1 MWLLALVD
9 DEIRIANHLSEIGV
23 SLYCLPEI
31 RISTRYLDPL
41 NGNLWE
47 RMKDFVTNSLKKK
60 NFEDQFLFLI
70 IIIYLIFLSNY
81 DKLIAS

>member
-1 MWLLALVD
+1 
-9 DEIRIANHLSEIGV
+9 
-23 SLYCLPEI
+23 
-31 RISTRYLDPL
+31 
-41 NGNLWE
+41 
-47 RMKDFVTNSLKKK
+47 MKDFVTNSLKKK